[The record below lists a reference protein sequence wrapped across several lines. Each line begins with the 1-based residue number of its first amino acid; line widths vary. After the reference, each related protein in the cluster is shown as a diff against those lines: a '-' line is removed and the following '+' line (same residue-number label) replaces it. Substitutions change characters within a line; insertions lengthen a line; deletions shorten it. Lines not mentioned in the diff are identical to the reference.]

1 MRFEFIQAHRER
13 WPISL
18 MCKVLRVSRSGFYAW
33 RARPESQQLRRRREL
48 LAVIREIHAE
58 SRRIYGSPRVHQ
70 ELLARGYRCS
80 VNFVARVMRQARI
93 AAKTKRKFKVTTDSN
108 HRLPVAENVL
118 DRHFMQSAPNQ
129 VWVADITYISTRE
142 GWLYLATVMDLF
154 SRRIVGWSMSQRVT
168 SRLVVDALEM
178 GVERRR
184 PKPGLLFHSDRGSQ
198 YASDHF
204 QRVLKKYG
212 FRSSMCR
219 KGDCWDNAV
228 MESFYRSLKTELV
241 YWEDYASREEARRSL
256 FEYIEVFY
264 NRLRRHSSL
273 GYRSPA
279 QFEMA
284 A

>member
-1 MRFEFIQAHRER
+1 MRFEFIQTHRER

-33 RARPESQQLRRRREL
+33 RARPESQQVRRRHEL
-48 LAVIREIHAE
+48 LSVIREVHAE
-58 SRRIYGSPRVHQ
+58 SRRVYGSPRVHG
-70 ELLARGYRCS
+70 ELVARGYRCS
-80 VNFVARVMRQARI
+80 VNFVARIMREARI

-118 DRHFMQSAPNQ
+118 DRQFTQSVPNQ

-154 SRRIVGWSMSQRVT
+154 SRRIVGWSMSERVT
-168 SRLVVDALEM
+168 SRLAVDALEM
-178 GVERRR
+178 AVERRR

-204 QRVLKKYG
+204 QRVLKKYR
-212 FRSSMCR
+212 FRSSMSR
-219 KGDCWDNAV
+219 RGDCWDNAV

-256 FEYIEVFY
+256 FQYIEVFY

-273 GYRSPA
+273 GYHSPA
-279 QFEMA
+279 QFETA